1 MTIAA
6 PKRFLLSAALV
17 AVAAAMSGCT
27 PGNDDSTPPSGS
39 PTAESIEA
47 AEFQEDSE
55 VAANDLREG
64 ECMTDSGTAA
74 DPSIQVMP
82 CAEPHAFEVFATTE
96 LAAGVYP
103 GIGEADAQTQ
113 EFCRSEFAKF
123 VGVEYDVSGL
133 ELQYFYPVESEWSDE
148 GGRSVVCLVGNAG
161 GEPST
166 GTLRDANR

>member
-17 AVAAAMSGCT
+17 TTAAAVSGCT
-27 PGNDDSTPPSGS
+27 SGNDDGTPPSGL
-39 PTAESIEA
+39 PAESIEA
-47 AEFQEDSE
+47 EEARAPSE
-55 VAANDLREG
+55 VTANDLREG

-74 DPSIQVMP
+74 DPNIQVMP
-82 CAEPHAFEVFATTE
+82 CAEPHAFEVYATTE

-103 GIGEADAQTQ
+103 GIGDADAQAQ
-113 EFCRSEFAKF
+113 EFCRSEFVEF
-123 VGVEYDVSGL
+123 VGVEYDASAL

-148 GGRSVVCLVGNAG
+148 GGRSVVCLVGDAG